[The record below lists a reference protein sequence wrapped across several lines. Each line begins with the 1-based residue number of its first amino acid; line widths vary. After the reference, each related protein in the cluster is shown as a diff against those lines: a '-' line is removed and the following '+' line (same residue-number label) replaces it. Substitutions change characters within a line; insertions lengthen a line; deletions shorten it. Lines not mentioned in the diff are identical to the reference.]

1 MYQEISKLLMYGDLS
16 QDEILYKLGQ
26 LFEQFEVG
34 EYNKTELVRDINTQV
49 KRILK
54 VATDYGF
61 DDNLWHNYLTFF
73 LMMSEN
79 PFSITCE
86 KVGASD
92 GSVNGLVANDFRIF
106 KKLFDYDFK
115 PIESALGIDCFTQIS
130 NYKAI
135 VKKDLMYNHN
145 VSEKVRALSKK
156 LEAAKDEQEFFDV
169 VTGFYKAYGVGMFGL
184 NKAFRIEEHLD
195 GGFSFMPINNMDA
208 VMLDDLIGYEIQK
221 KKLTD
226 NTEAFV
232 QGKKANN
239 VLLFGDSGTGK
250 STSIKAIVNQY
261 YDDGLRMIEIYKHQF
276 KYLSKII
283 AAIKNRN
290 YRFIIYMDD
299 LSFEEH
305 EIEYKFLKA
314 VIEGGDAFLV
324 YPNTEVIYQ
333 ADAQDPWE
341 YTWVGF
347 TGSDAATIL
356 RATDF
361 TKAHPYI
368 HSVSNG
374 NEIKRQLMHIYD
386 ARGTEFENALEMTG
400 RLYTTL
406 ALFVS
411 AATSKP
417 PQNSANSY
425 VQKGIEYIS
434 ANYSYP
440 ITVEDIASYIG
451 LSRSHLFRSFQSI
464 LGVSP
469 KEYLTD
475 FRIKQACY
483 LLKHSSLSITAIA
496 GSIGFDNSLYFSK
509 TFHKIKGLSPKEYRS
524 KYKKA

>member
-314 VIEGGDAFLV
+314 VIEGGVETKPDNIL
-324 YPNTEVIYQ
+324 IYATSNRRHLIKETWGDRHDMGKDSEDIHHSDTVEEKLSLGNRFGVTIGYFKPDRQEYYNIVEKLAEKSGITMDQKELRLQ
-333 ADAQDPWE
+333 ADQWE
-341 YTWVGF
+341 MRHG
-347 TGSDAATIL
+347 
-356 RATDF
+356 
-361 TKAHPYI
+361 
-368 HSVSNG
+368 
-374 NEIKRQLMHIYD
+374 
-386 ARGTEFENALEMTG
+386 
-400 RLYTTL
+400 
-406 ALFVS
+406 
-411 AATSKP
+411 
-417 PQNSANSY
+417 
-425 VQKGIEYIS
+425 
-434 ANYSYP
+434 
-440 ITVEDIASYIG
+440 
-451 LSRSHLFRSFQSI
+451 
-464 LGVSP
+464 GVSGRTAQQFVNH
-469 KEYLTD
+469 LLGL
-475 FRIKQACY
+475 QA
-483 LLKHSSLSITAIA
+483 
-496 GSIGFDNSLYFSK
+496 D
-509 TFHKIKGLSPKEYRS
+509 
-524 KYKKA
+524 

>member
-1 MYQEISKLLMYGDLS
+1 MYQEISKLLMYGDLP

-283 AAIKNRN
+283 AAIKNR
-290 YRFIIYMDD
+290 FIIYMDD

-314 VIEGGDAFLV
+314 VIEGGVETKPDNIL
-324 YPNTEVIYQ
+324 IY
-333 ADAQDPWE
+333 
-341 YTWVGF
+341 
-347 TGSDAATIL
+347 
-356 RATDF
+356 
-361 TKAHPYI
+361 
-368 HSVSNG
+368 
-374 NEIKRQLMHIYD
+374 
-386 ARGTEFENALEMTG
+386 
-400 RLYTTL
+400 
-406 ALFVS
+406 
-411 AATSKP
+411 ATSNRRHLIKETWNDRND
-417 PQNSANSY
+417 QDNSNDKHHSD
-425 VQKGIEYIS
+425 
-434 ANYSYP
+434 
-440 ITVEDIASYIG
+440 TVEEKLSLVNRFGVTISYSKPSQKEFFNIVTELARKSG
-451 LSRSHLFRSFQSI
+451 CTLSDEELCREANKWELSHGGISGR
-464 LGVSP
+464 
-469 KEYLTD
+469 
-475 FRIKQACY
+475 
-483 LLKHSSLSITAIA
+483 TATQFVNYIMA
-496 GSIGFDNSLYFSK
+496 NN
-509 TFHKIKGLSPKEYRS
+509 
-524 KYKKA
+524 